1 MRLEPHGEPLW
12 TRLLVMVLR
21 LITPSLRQFG
31 ALNLDPAPPVIEV
44 VMLWLDHLWPRVN
57 ATYGCRHRGRPQ
69 GLVLT
74 LM

>member
-21 LITPSLRQFG
+21 LNTPSLRQFG

-44 VMLWLDHLWPRVN
+44 VVLWLDHLWP
-57 ATYGCRHRGRPQ
+57 
-69 GLVLT
+69 
-74 LM
+74 